1 MNIFRFFKYFSL
13 KKSARFEELR
23 KTEERLK
30 WVEKKCENLSWF
42 DVSIFKIYFLK
53 DIWAKKQSRFTA
65 VKSGEIRERKSEST
79 TN

>member
-1 MNIFRFFKYFSL
+1 M
-13 KKSARFEELR
+13 
-23 KTEERLK
+23 
-30 WVEKKCENLSWF
+30 VEKKFNVGD
-42 DVSIFKIYFLK
+42 DVVLKKTGMCYKIVAKGIDGQYFLK